1 MLGRSVCR
9 LKWGNGIRDQT
20 SEECDDDNNDDGDGC
35 SSNWKVENTYYWSG
49 GTVTSK
55 DTWGNLVY
63 IYFESIDSDNTVLIN
78 FSQAMSNIT
87 ISNDDISIKITGPA
101 SSYSLVYTSQFIKE
115 KQLQIKVSIK
125 DIVYGNK
132 NEAMNITLSKTK
144 FLSLNGYP
152 LYNNTLSCNPNQ
164 IIENKQILESAGTSL
179 FSILILTLMIL
190 MASNVLL

>member
-20 SEECDDDNNDDGDGC
+20 SEECDDDNNDNGDGC

-78 FSQAMSNIT
+78 FSQVMSNIT
-87 ISNDDISIKITGPA
+87 ILNDDISIKITGPQA
-101 SSYSLVYTSQFIKE
+101 LTILHILLNLLK
-115 KQLQIKVSIK
+115 
-125 DIVYGNK
+125 K
-132 NEAMNITLSKTK
+132 NNFK
-144 FLSLNGYP
+144 
-152 LYNNTLSCNPNQ
+152 
-164 IIENKQILESAGTSL
+164 
-179 FSILILTLMIL
+179 
-190 MASNVLL
+190 

>member
-1 MLGRSVCR
+1 MLIVVILPYIDKVQKVCFFR
-9 LKWGNGIRDQT
+9 
-20 SEECDDDNNDDGDGC
+20 EEND
-35 SSNWKVENTYYWSG
+35 KEYY
-49 GTVTSK
+49 
-55 DTWGNLVY
+55 D
-63 IYFESIDSDNTVLIN
+63 N

-152 LYNNTLSCNPNQ
+152 LYNSTLSCNPNQ